1 MFTFLKSSFN
11 TRVLL
16 VLGGLHVVFIV
27 VFDKVTAFAPDENYY
42 AAVFGSMY
50 SSGFSIS
57 EGLGWQQG
65 SVNGLRLIY
74 LPAKALTL
82 IGFSDLYSIR
92 ILSAAYSIISLFLL
106 LKMSS
111 TRKILGLS
119 TRTWISVAFFI
130 PSIFLWGSLGL
141 RESFIFFSVIS
152 IFYLLNENSNLAFRR
167 RFILL
172 AGASCF
178 ILVSKN
184 YLYVFLLISILISLV
199 LMCVT
204 KGHLEI
210 KLFKLL
216 PALLIPLLVFPTVT
230 LNIAVSAKEAIEVKL
245 GELADT
251 GTAGTGTAGTGTAGT
266 GTAGT
271 GTAGTGTAGTGTA
284 GTGTA
289 GTGTTNTVPTRGQTL
304 HELSLQFDKNPIFS
318 WLGNVS
324 GVKSLIE
331 EKSKSSYVPAGS
343 IELIEN
349 ARQLQTQQ
357 PSLRDPL
364 SILKGIF
371 NFLFVPTPFLDN
383 GSFFLN
389 AQSYESFAWY
399 LYYLLLLILLMRL
412 VKGHQVLSLQIL
424 ASTLFTLGF
433 LLFSVLIETNDGTSV
448 RHRAVLLMG
457 ILIMLAAMSQ
467 MSNKREEIQ

>member
-251 GTAGTGTAGTGTAGT
+251 GTAGTGTAGTGT
-266 GTAGT
+266 
-271 GTAGTGTAGTGTA
+271 
-284 GTGTA
+284 
-289 GTGTTNTVPTRGQTL
+289 TNTVPTRGQTL

>member
-1 MFTFLKSSFN
+1 
-11 TRVLL
+11 
-16 VLGGLHVVFIV
+16 
-27 VFDKVTAFAPDENYY
+27 
-42 AAVFGSMY
+42 
-50 SSGFSIS
+50 
-57 EGLGWQQG
+57 
-65 SVNGLRLIY
+65 
-74 LPAKALTL
+74 
-82 IGFSDLYSIR
+82 
-92 ILSAAYSIISLFLL
+92 
-106 LKMSS
+106 
-111 TRKILGLS
+111 
-119 TRTWISVAFFI
+119 
-130 PSIFLWGSLGL
+130 
-141 RESFIFFSVIS
+141 
-152 IFYLLNENSNLAFRR
+152 
-167 RFILL
+167 
-172 AGASCF
+172 
-178 ILVSKN
+178 
-184 YLYVFLLISILISLV
+184 
-199 LMCVT
+199 
-204 KGHLEI
+204 
-210 KLFKLL
+210 
-216 PALLIPLLVFPTVT
+216 
-230 LNIAVSAKEAIEVKL
+230 
-245 GELADT
+245 
-251 GTAGTGTAGTGTAGT
+251 
-266 GTAGT
+266 
-271 GTAGTGTAGTGTA
+271 
-284 GTGTA
+284 
-289 GTGTTNTVPTRGQTL
+289 L

-349 ARQLQTQQ
+349 ARQRQTQQ

-399 LYYLLLLILLMRL
+399 LYYLLLLILLTRL

-424 ASTLFTLGF
+424 ASTSFTLGF